1 MANGYEA
8 NSIIYVE
15 SSAEYYVLMNEK
27 RQIDENSWKLIEPL
41 QEDFAAESKYKPN
54 DLVVYQNTVL
64 LLKSPFNQL
73 EPASWIKVPEANI
86 NQVNGIHSIERRAEQ
101 K

>member
-1 MANGYEA
+1 MEA
-8 NSIIYVE
+8 
-15 SSAEYYVLMNEK
+15 
-27 RQIDENSWKLIEPL
+27 IEPL

-54 DLVVYQNTVL
+54 DLVVYQNTAL

-86 NQVNGIHSIERRAEQ
+86 NQANGIHSIERRAEQ
-101 K
+101 KVKHENTAAKKDEEDEKTKIGKA